1 MLYIESFYAKI
12 EIICL
17 TSTYLPLIFATGTKK
32 NSMNLHLNEKKV
44 ADVVSA
50 LHQLL
55 ADFQVHYTNL
65 RGFHWDIK
73 GHGFFVLHGKFED
86 MYNDA
91 AEKVDEIAERILMLG
106 GTPENKFSE
115 YLKVAKVK
123 EISGITC
130 GGEAVEHILETYSY
144 LIGEERKVIELANE
158 AGDDA
163 TADLMTGYLK
173 EQEKMVWMLVAFSTK
188 SCTK

>member
-1 MLYIESFYAKI
+1 MKTLDY
-12 EIICL
+12 
-17 TSTYLPLIFATGTKK
+17 
-32 NSMNLHLNEKKV
+32 LHLNDAKV
-44 ADVVSA
+44 ANVISA
-50 LHQLL
+50 LNQLL
-55 ADFQVHYTNL
+55 ADSQVHYTNL

-91 AEKVDEIAERILMLG
+91 AEKVDEIAERLLMLG

-123 EISGITC
+123 EVSGISC
-130 GGEAVEHILETYSY
+130 GSEAVDHILDTYKY
-144 LIGEERKVIELANE
+144 LIGAERKLIDLANE
-158 AGDDA
+158 AHDDT

-188 SCTK
+188 ACEK